1 MCGVHSSRRVLCTV
15 LLTLLL
21 ISCMVKD
28 ESIKHPPVFYFK
40 KKKKGGKGLGNFKKI
55 CMISSTTY
63 LVRGMACFNS
73 TNQPTRTYCAPQS
86 LLISQL
92 IIILPSNYI
101 FNFIFYNII
110 LKLGMDGNSHEDQTL
125 VVLSST
131 CTASLLLL
139 AGHFIRTKVWFLRAL

>member
-1 MCGVHSSRRVLCTV
+1 
-15 LLTLLL
+15 
-21 ISCMVKD
+21 
-28 ESIKHPPVFYFK
+28 
-40 KKKKGGKGLGNFKKI
+40 
-55 CMISSTTY
+55 MISSTTY

-73 TNQPTRTYCAPQS
+73 TNQPTRTYCALQS

-92 IIILPSNYI
+92 IIKILHLL
-101 FNFIFYNII
+101 NFIFYNII